1 LIRAEY
7 NSTVREAFESALDII
22 GHSGKAA
29 LINDLEE
36 KGAYPKADDSYL
48 SLWKI
53 GMALHELF
61 NQEVAEMIMEKV
73 MLNMDRLH
81 SLQQF
86 KS

>member
-1 LIRAEY
+1 
-7 NSTVREAFESALDII
+7 
-22 GHSGKAA
+22 
-29 LINDLEE
+29 
-36 KGAYPKADDSYL
+36 
-48 SLWKI
+48 
-53 GMALHELF
+53 MALHELF